1 MLPTIPESLT
11 ALRRRMAETVIPALP
26 ADPFVQEQSAL
37 MLATID
43 WLLEVQPHE
52 VAYEV
57 VENEDYRALTTALAG
72 LLPEN
77 RRARAAERLDA
88 IIGRTHV
95 PSIADVPRVAEAV
108 EQNRELKALAGE
120 LFTAITRGEA
130 AADESAVEKAKA
142 QMVEVARRQE
152 RRERAFYR
160 MTGFPVDPEEL
171 GAVLADQARR

>member
-26 ADPFVQEQSAL
+26 DDPFVQEQSAL

-43 WLLEVQPHE
+43 WLLDVQPHE

-57 VENEDYRALTTALAG
+57 VENEDYRGLTAALAG
-72 LLPEN
+72 LLPDGE
-77 RRARAAERLDA
+77 RGRAQERLDA
-88 IIGRTHV
+88 ITRTAHV

-120 LFTAITRGEA
+120 LFTAITRDGV
-130 AADESAVEKAKA
+130 AADDSAAGKAKA

-171 GAVLADQARR
+171 GVVLAEQARR